1 MMTVSK
7 YRVSSN
13 KRGGKTV
20 KLYERTVHELHELLQ
35 NKEISSVE
43 LTKAVYDRI
52 DQVEDRVGA
61 YVTLDKEN
69 ALAQAEKVDAKVAAG
84 EKISELAGIPGAI
97 KDNIS
102 TKGLRTTCSS
112 RMLENF
118 IPVYDAHVI
127 ENLRKEDTIFAG
139 KTNMDEFAMGS
150 ATTTSA
156 LKVTRNPWNLDC
168 VPGGSSGGS
177 AAAIAA
183 GEAIW
188 ALGSDTGG
196 SIRQP
201 AAYNGCVG
209 MKPTYGRVSRYGC
222 VAFASSLDQI
232 GPLTRDVTDAAIV
245 LNTICGKDVH
255 DSTSLPVDVPDF
267 TKALRQDVKG
277 MRIGLPKEYFG
288 EGIDPKVK
296 EQIMLAVKKYEEL
309 GAEFVEVSLPHT
321 QYAVI
326 TYYIIAPAEAS
337 ANLAR
342 FDGVRY
348 GFRDMEAQSAPEM
361 TLKSR
366 TEGFGPEVKRR
377 IMLGTYVLSSGYYD
391 AYYKKAMQVR
401 TLIRKDFEEAFK
413 QCDVLLTPTSPVTA
427 YKLDREMDPMTTY
440 MLDVTTIPVN
450 MAGLPGISIPC
461 GLADG
466 MPVGMQLIGK
476 PLDEETVLRAAYTF
490 EQATDFHKAIA
501 PLGGN
506 E

>member
-1 MMTVSK
+1 MD
-7 YRVSSN
+7 
-13 KRGGKTV
+13 
-20 KLYERTVHELHELLQ
+20 LYKSTAHELHDKLV

-43 LTKAVYDRI
+43 LTNALYARI
-52 DQVEDRVGA
+52 DAVEDQVKA

-69 ALAQAEKVDAKVAAG
+69 ALAQAAKVDAMIAQG
-84 EKISELAGIPGAI
+84 EKIAPLAGIPGAI
-97 KDNIS
+97 KDNIC
-102 TKGLRTTCSS
+102 TKGLLTTCSS
-112 RMLENF
+112 KMLSNVVP
-118 IPVYDAHVI
+118 IYDAHVI
-127 ENLRKEDTIFAG
+127 KKLRAEETIFLG

-150 ATTTSA
+150 TTESSYFQ
-156 LKVTRNPWNLDC
+156 VTHNPWNLDR

-188 ALGSDTGG
+188 SLGSDTGG

-201 AAYNGCVG
+201 ASFTGCVG
-209 MKPTYGRVSRYGC
+209 IKPTYGRVSRYGC

-232 GPLTRDVTDAAIV
+232 GPITRDVTDAATV
-245 LNTICGKDVH
+245 LNTICGKDEH

-277 MRIGLPKEYFG
+277 LRIGLPKEYYG
-288 EGIDPKVK
+288 EGLDPKVYA
-296 EQIMLAVKKYEEL
+296 ELKKAIAQYEAM
-309 GAEFVEVSLPHT
+309 GAEIVEISLPHT
-321 QYAVI
+321 EYAVI

-342 FDGVRY
+342 YDGVRY
-348 GFRDMEAQSAPEM
+348 GFRAANAASAPEM
-361 TLKSR
+361 TTLSR
-366 TEGFGPEVKRR
+366 TEGFGDEVKRR

-401 TLIRKDFEEAFK
+401 TLIRRDFDAAFK
-413 QCDVLLTPTSPVTA
+413 QCDVILAPTSPVVA
-427 YKLDREMDPMTTY
+427 YPIDGKMDPLSIY
-440 MLDVTTIPVN
+440 LLDVYTIPVN
-450 MAGLPGISIPC
+450 MAGLPGISVPA
-461 GLADG
+461 GFADG

-490 EQATDFHKAIA
+490 EQANEYHKVLA

-506 E
+506 K

>member
-1 MMTVSK
+1 MDL
-7 YRVSSN
+7 Y
-13 KRGGKTV
+13 
-20 KLYERTVHELHELLQ
+20 KLTAHELHDKLV
-35 NKEISSVE
+35 NKEVSSVE
-43 LTKAVYDRI
+43 LTNALYERI
-52 DQVEDRVGA
+52 DAVEDKVNA

-69 ALAQAEKVDAKVAAG
+69 ALAQAAKVDAKIAAG
-84 EKISELAGIPGAI
+84 EAIAPLAGVPGAI

-112 RMLENF
+112 KMLGEF

-127 ENLRKEDTIFAG
+127 KNLRADETIFLG

-150 ATTTSA
+150 TTKTSYFGATH
-156 LKVTRNPWNLDC
+156 NPWNLER

-188 ALGSDTGG
+188 TLGSDTGG

-201 AAYNGCVG
+201 ASFNGCVG
-209 MKPTYGRVSRYGC
+209 IKPTYGRVSRYGC

-232 GPLTRDVTDAAIV
+232 GPITKDVTDAALV
-245 LNTICGKDVH
+245 LNTICGKDEM
-255 DSTSLPVDVPDF
+255 DSTSLDVEVPDF
-267 TKALRQDVKG
+267 TKALVADVKG
-277 MRIGLPKEYFG
+277 LRIGLPKEYFG
-288 EGIDPKVK
+288 EGVDAKVK
-296 EQIMLAVKKYEEL
+296 AEIMKAVEKYKEL
-309 GAEFVEVSLPHT
+309 GAEIVEVSLPHT
-321 QYAVI
+321 EYAVI

-348 GFRDMEAQSAPEM
+348 GYRNVEAASAPEM
-361 TLKSR
+361 TTMSR
-366 TEGFGPEVKRR
+366 TEGFGQEVRRR

-391 AYYKKAMQVR
+391 AYYNKAMQVR
-401 TLIRKDFEEAFK
+401 TLIRRDFEAAFEK
-413 QCDVLLTPTSPVTA
+413 CDVLLTPTSPVPA
-427 YKLDREMDPMTTY
+427 YGINDQMDPLTMY

-461 GLADG
+461 GFADDG
-466 MPVGMQLIGK
+466 MPIGMQLIGK
-476 PLDEETVLRAAYTF
+476 VLDEATILRAAYTF
-490 EQATDFHKAIA
+490 EQATEYHKVFA

-506 E
+506 K

>member
-1 MMTVSK
+1 MD
-7 YRVSSN
+7 
-13 KRGGKTV
+13 
-20 KLYERTVHELHELLQ
+20 LYKSTAHELHDKLV

-43 LTKAVYDRI
+43 LTNALYARI
-52 DQVEDRVGA
+52 DAVEDQVKA

-69 ALAQAEKVDAKVAAG
+69 ALAQAAKVDAMIAQG
-84 EKISELAGIPGAI
+84 EKIAPLAGIPGAI
-97 KDNIS
+97 KDNIC
-102 TKGLRTTCSS
+102 TKGLLTTCSS
-112 RMLENF
+112 KMLSNVVP
-118 IPVYDAHVI
+118 IYDAHVI
-127 ENLRKEDTIFAG
+127 KKLRAEETIFLG

-150 ATTTSA
+150 TTESSYFQ
-156 LKVTRNPWNLDC
+156 VTHNPWNLDR

-188 ALGSDTGG
+188 SLGSDTGG

-201 AAYNGCVG
+201 ASFTGCVG
-209 MKPTYGRVSRYGC
+209 IKPTYGRVSRYGC

-232 GPLTRDVTDAAIV
+232 GPITRDVTDAATV
-245 LNTICGKDVH
+245 LNTICGKDEH

-277 MRIGLPKEYFG
+277 LRIGLPKEYYG
-288 EGIDPKVK
+288 EGLYPKVYA
-296 EQIMLAVKKYEEL
+296 ELKKAIAQYEAM
-309 GAEFVEVSLPHT
+309 GAEIVEISLPHT
-321 QYAVI
+321 EYAVI

-342 FDGVRY
+342 YDGVRY
-348 GFRDMEAQSAPEM
+348 GFRAANAASAPEM
-361 TLKSR
+361 TTLSR
-366 TEGFGPEVKRR
+366 TEGFGDEVKRR

-401 TLIRKDFEEAFK
+401 TLIRRDFDAAFK
-413 QCDVLLTPTSPVTA
+413 QCDVILAPTSPVVA
-427 YKLDREMDPMTTY
+427 YPIDGKMDPLSIY
-440 MLDVTTIPVN
+440 LLDVYTIPVN
-450 MAGLPGISIPC
+450 MAGLPGISVPA
-461 GLADG
+461 GFADG

-490 EQATDFHKAIA
+490 EQANEYHKVLA

-506 E
+506 K